1 MWLIKNY
8 WRFTPSKKF
17 TFFVWMYEMVDINKK
32 TYENN
37 DIEVIVDGTD
47 TLWLNQK
54 HVDEKLGH

>member
-1 MWLIKNY
+1 
-8 WRFTPSKKF
+8 
-17 TFFVWMYEMVDINKK
+17 MYKMVDINKK
-32 TYENN
+32 AYENN

>member
-17 TFFVWMYEMVDINKK
+17 TFSVWMYKMVDINKK

>member
-17 TFFVWMYEMVDINKK
+17 NFFVWMYKMVDINKK

-47 TLWLNQK
+47 TLWLN
-54 HVDEKLGH
+54 

>member
-8 WRFTPSKKF
+8 WRFAPSKKF
-17 TFFVWMYEMVDINKK
+17 TFFVWMYKMVDINKK